1 MKDTLETIK
10 GLVGGVT
17 TVLLSVLGL
26 LVIAQVVFG
35 EAASINVIGNLQSVV
50 NGFVGEGAS
59 LAGVITLLIV
69 VALLREGKGKSGG

>member
-1 MKDTLETIK
+1 MKDTLSTIK

-26 LVIAQVVFG
+26 LVVAQVVFG
-35 EAASINVIGNLQSVV
+35 ETASINVIGNLQSVV

-59 LAGVITLLIV
+59 LAGVITLLLV
-69 VALLREGKGKSGG
+69 VALLQKGGKQE